1 MCICVRAPVSVCVCS
16 RCSHTH
22 THTHGLRLFAAPDH
36 LFDLEQ
42 FDIESQGSVRGNDT
56 WMASAA
62 VGVVR

>member
-16 RCSHTH
+16 RCSH